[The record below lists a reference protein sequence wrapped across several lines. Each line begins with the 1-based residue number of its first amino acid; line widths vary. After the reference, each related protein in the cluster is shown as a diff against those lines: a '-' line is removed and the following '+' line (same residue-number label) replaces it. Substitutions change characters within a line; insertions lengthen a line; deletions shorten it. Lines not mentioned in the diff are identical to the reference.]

1 MRVGNSCTES
11 YNLLLQVLFR
21 FFFFGFSPTYECTSS
36 WPTTEDLQKKLKH
49 ELWLSRHL
57 WAYVAQ
63 NLVLGYAI
71 HPPVTAGHAPPYVV
85 TGGITTS
92 PPLLKLWLVWKL
104 MTGGD
109 KVIRWEDDSDGNRQW
124 LAWLAAVLTVFSPA
138 GRVRAVRADDF
149 YTNLA
154 CVRAGKSGQIQWEE
168 CREGFA
174 SLTVTVGHKSHW
186 PTDRLYLY
194 A

>member
-1 MRVGNSCTES
+1 MNVISSSSCCCYY
-11 YNLLLQVLFR
+11 YNAGGQQLYWKLHLAASSFVP
-21 FFFFGFSPTYECTSS
+21 FFYGFSPTYKCTSS

-154 CVRAGKSGQIQWEE
+154 CVCVLGNLVKFSGKNAGRVLRAWRS
-168 CREGFA
+168 
-174 SLTVTVGHKSHW
+174 
-186 PTDRLYLY
+186 P
-194 A
+194 